1 MRKYL
6 RTAAVL
12 AASAVFTPAV
22 ARAQTTVALPNSTQ
36 TTTLT
41 ANVSDQARV
50 TVPAGVTF
58 AVTNVSANTAA
69 SDASVTID
77 AIVLA
82 AATNQLK
89 ISLQANA
96 ASFTP
101 PVAGATTWAAGDV
114 TWNAATWTN
123 ATGASGTLDSSAYNE
138 VATCTA
144 DASSCTTNGLVFTLG
159 AKATVKRAGN
169 HTLQVR
175 WKFEAIG
182 S

>member
-1 MRKYL
+1 MRPNGSL
-6 RTAAVL
+6 VPLVL
-12 AASAVFTPAV
+12 GAIFMAASAS
-22 ARAQTTVALPNSTQ
+22 AQSTVGLPDTSL

-41 ANVSDQARV
+41 ATVSEQATLSVPANVS
-50 TVPAGVTF
+50 F
-58 AVTNVSANTAA
+58 NVTNIGTTTAA
-69 SDASVTID
+69 TGASVSVSN
-77 AIVLA
+77 IVLA
-82 AATNQLK
+82 TATKQVK
-89 ISLQANA
+89 VWLQANA
-96 ASFTP
+96 VSFTP
-101 PVAGATTWAAGDV
+101 PVVGATTWAASDV

-144 DASSCTTNGLVFTLG
+144 DASTCTTNGLVFTLG
-159 AKATVKRAGN
+159 AKTTVKRAGN